1 MKYIHPAYR
10 FMLADLAEIDLGC
23 FEILMSQDNLGHD
36 FQLKGLIIGGL
47 SDLTLSGSNGVRG
60 LIPLRGR
67 KRSAGCGP
75 KRGSKRDLP
84 RGCGTLDPR
93 AGSDEQICR
102 LRALRYA

>member
-47 SDLTLSGSNGVRG
+47 SDLTLLGRTAWRG
-60 LIPLRGR
+60 LFVRRDFEHGWDPLDEGE
-67 KRSAGCGP
+67 RSV
-75 KRGSKRDLP
+75 RTVRVSEP
-84 RGCGTLDPR
+84 RL
-93 AGSDEQICR
+93 
-102 LRALRYA
+102 